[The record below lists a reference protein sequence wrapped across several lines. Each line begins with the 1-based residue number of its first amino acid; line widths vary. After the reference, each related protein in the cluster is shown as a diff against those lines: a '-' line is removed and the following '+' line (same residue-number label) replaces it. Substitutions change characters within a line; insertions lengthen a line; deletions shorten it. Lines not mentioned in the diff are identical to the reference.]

1 MLDTGGFSCVYVAH
15 GNMFTTSRRLDEAER
30 FCYGSRKLRSA
41 LAWRVLQDMFG
52 LCGRILLCDEW

>member
-15 GNMFTTSRRLDEAER
+15 GNMFMTSRRLDEAER

-52 LCGRILLCDEW
+52 LSGRILLCDEW